1 MLLIVKYLVSN
12 SIRQGGLSEK
22 TPYRM
27 QEEDFDKLGT
37 TLSEALKYIK
47 YSKDKVSLQK
57 KLEYDKVYQSIDR
70 ETAELIKDVV
80 GSEMDYEGE
89 GEVVNMCLAEQ
100 EMKKDVAD
108 NRAKEIAMVL
118 INMGKITIEEI
129 AQTTKLS
136 LEDVQEMALNSVK

>member
-1 MLLIVKYLVSN
+1 
-12 SIRQGGLSEK
+12 
-22 TPYRM
+22 M

-57 KLEYDKVYQSIDR
+57 KLENDKVYQSIDR

-89 GEVVNMCLAEQ
+89 GASCIV
-100 EMKKDVAD
+100 
-108 NRAKEIAMVL
+108 
-118 INMGKITIEEI
+118 
-129 AQTTKLS
+129 
-136 LEDVQEMALNSVK
+136 

>member
-57 KLEYDKVYQSIDR
+57 KIR
-70 ETAELIKDVV
+70 E
-80 GSEMDYEGE
+80 
-89 GEVVNMCLAEQ
+89 
-100 EMKKDVAD
+100 
-108 NRAKEIAMVL
+108 
-118 INMGKITIEEI
+118 
-129 AQTTKLS
+129 
-136 LEDVQEMALNSVK
+136 

>member
-1 MLLIVKYLVSN
+1 
-12 SIRQGGLSEK
+12 
-22 TPYRM
+22 M